1 MAQGAYVGRRR
12 AYGSFAADVSAMVD
26 RTEQKMLDVMRAS
39 LNDLV
44 VNMQTPVAK
53 GGRMRV
59 DTGWL
64 RASGRAS
71 LEGMPSGQGARPS
84 DAPVGQYTGVYDNF
98 DGSAL
103 NAVLLDMEFG
113 DTFYWGWVANYAQYR
128 ELYDGFM
135 EASIQHWPRYVAFAI
150 DTVNKGSR

>member
-1 MAQGAYVGRRR
+1 MAQGKYYGRQR
-12 AYGSFAADVSAMVD
+12 AYNTIAADMEAIVD
-26 RTEQKMLDVMRAS
+26 RTDKKMLAVVRAS
-39 LNDLV
+39 IADT
-44 VNMQTPVAK
+44 VNEMQTPVAK

-59 DTGWL
+59 DTGFL

-71 LEGMPSGQGARPS
+71 LEGWPSGNGQRPA
-84 DAPVGQYTGVYDNF
+84 DAPVGQYTGVYDNY
-98 DGSAL
+98 DGQAL
-103 NAVLLDMEFG
+103 NAVLLQMTYG

-135 EASIQHWPRYVAFAI
+135 EASLQNWSRVVAFNI

>member
-44 VNMQTPVAK
+44 VNMQEPVGK

-59 DTGWL
+59 QTGWL
-64 RASGRAS
+64 RNSGRAS
-71 LEGMPSGQGARPS
+71 LEGWPTGEGARPS
-84 DAPVGQYTGVYDNF
+84 DALPGQYQW
-98 DGSAL
+98 DGKAL
-103 NAVLLDMEFG
+103 NAVLLSMEFG

>member
-1 MAQGAYVGRRR
+1 
-12 AYGSFAADVSAMVD
+12 
-26 RTEQKMLDVMRAS
+26 
-39 LNDLV
+39 
-44 VNMQTPVAK
+44 
-53 GGRMRV
+53 MRV

-103 NAVLLDMEFG
+103 NAVLMNMEFG
-113 DTFYWGWVANYAQYR
+113 DTFSWGWVANYAQYR